1 MRQLAYSPKYSRHHG
16 HIYES
21 AFLSSRD
28 GMSLPNSRIS
38 FWLVLLF
45 RMQLAIPLI
54 LLNQLRQIRSLLGGT
69 YEFMFQQI
77 FCRWSLSVSS
87 SRMRKAYSSRIS
99 LDTLA
104 HEILEC
110 SGEFCIVK
118 LRGWIFGNDEQDLP
132 SALSLDSGVLMS
144 CTYFHRM
151 QISIGWFTHSKLDS
165 RDT

>member
-1 MRQLAYSPKYSRHHG
+1 
-16 HIYES
+16 
-21 AFLSSRD
+21 
-28 GMSLPNSRIS
+28 
-38 FWLVLLF
+38 
-45 RMQLAIPLI
+45 
-54 LLNQLRQIRSLLGGT
+54 
-69 YEFMFQQI
+69 MFQQI

-87 SRMRKAYSSRIS
+87 TEDDVWEQTYGSWIP
-99 LDTLA
+99 LDTLSD
-104 HEILEC
+104 EILER
-110 SGEFCIVK
+110 SGELCIVK